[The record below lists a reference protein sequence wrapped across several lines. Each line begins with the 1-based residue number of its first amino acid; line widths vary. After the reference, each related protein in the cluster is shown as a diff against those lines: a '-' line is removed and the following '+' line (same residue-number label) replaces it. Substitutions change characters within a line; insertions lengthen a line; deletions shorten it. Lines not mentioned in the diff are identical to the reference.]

1 MLLKSRDGLG
11 TPQVQVY
18 MVSIFPNFSLAET
31 AAPVTAFKQVLDKIN
46 ENYKQIDFLGVSDK
60 GELCEVMF
68 GVADSGVP
76 ASVYYVFWNQ
86 STSSILDD
94 SQVASSHYENLD
106 QGKVDALNVAD
117 KKVELALTLKS
128 GEKFAIKINHVNSS
142 YAVGRLES
150 GIGACNLKRR
160 LVSLTRKQPP
170 LVNTLR
176 E

>member
-76 ASVYYVFWNQ
+76 ARVYYVFWNQ

-117 KKVELALTLKS
+117 
-128 GEKFAIKINHVNSS
+128 
-142 YAVGRLES
+142 
-150 GIGACNLKRR
+150 
-160 LVSLTRKQPP
+160 
-170 LVNTLR
+170 
-176 E
+176 